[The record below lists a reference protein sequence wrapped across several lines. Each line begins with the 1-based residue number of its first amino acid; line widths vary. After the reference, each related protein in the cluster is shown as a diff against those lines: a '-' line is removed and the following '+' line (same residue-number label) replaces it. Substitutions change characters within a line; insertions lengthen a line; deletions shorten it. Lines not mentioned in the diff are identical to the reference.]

1 MVDIEEVTDEK
12 KELTLEQILQEFSAR
27 IQRLEATCGFIIHSL
42 KIKPPVKVEDETG
55 ISQEE
60 LSD

>member
-12 KELTLEQILQEFSAR
+12 KELTLEQILHEFSAR

-42 KIKPPVKVEDETG
+42 KIKPHLKVEDETRVG
-55 ISQEE
+55 EE
-60 LSD
+60 ESPD